1 MEAGYVLRGARAIAF
16 AVVCV
21 LLTAVGHVLTS
32 GVVLPWRVL
41 LTAAVGAAG
50 GAWCFAGRERGPLT
64 VAALTVGTQATLHS
78 VFALGQAMDHA
89 GHSKLSWGRLWWE
102 SLRCGGGVP
111 IHPLPVSSA
120 VQGAVVDGSPSAMS
134 AMAHGGHFGGLSVAG
149 QTAVMGHA
157 PHSGSPGGTGVML
170 AAHLLIATLSV
181 WWMWGGERAVFRLV
195 RAVSLA
201 LVPRIRLVL
210 HPALP
215 TLPPAAREPER
226 TPHRALR
233 RLLLVHVVSRR
244 GPPLEPAVH

>member
-1 MEAGYVLRGARAIAF
+1 MEAGYVLRGLRAIAF

-32 GVVLPWRVL
+32 GAVLPWKVL
-41 LTAAVGAAG
+41 LTAAAGAAG

-78 VFALGQAMDHA
+78 AFALGQAIDHA
-89 GHSKLSWGRLWWE
+89 GHSKLSWAKLWWE

-111 IHPLPVSSA
+111 FHDMRVPSGPHEGL
-120 VQGAVVDGSPSAMS
+120 VDGLPMQAML
-134 AMAHGGHFGGLSVAG
+134 GDGHFGGLSMPG
-149 QTAVMGHA
+149 QMPGMGHL
-157 PHSGSPGGTGVML
+157 PHPGTPGGIGAML

-210 HPALP
+210 HPVLP
-215 TLPPAAREPER
+215 TLPPDTREPER

>member
-1 MEAGYVLRGARAIAF
+1 MEAGYVLRGLRAIAF

-32 GVVLPWRVL
+32 GAVLPWRVL

-64 VAALTVGTQATLHS
+64 VASLTVGTQATLHS
-78 VFALGQAMDHA
+78 AFALGQALDHA
-89 GHSKLSWGRLWWE
+89 GHSRLSWARLWWE

-111 IHPLPVSSA
+111 FHPLRVPSGVREA
-120 VQGAVVDGSPSAMS
+120 LVDGLPVQE
-134 AMAHGGHFGGLSVAG
+134 MADGGHFGGLSMSG
-149 QTAVMGHA
+149 QMAVMGHT
-157 PHSGSPGGTGVML
+157 PHPGAPGGAGVML
-170 AAHLLIATLSV
+170 AAHLLIATLCV

-201 LVPRIRLVL
+201 LVPRLRLVR
-210 HPALP
+210 HTVLP
-215 TLPPAAREPER
+215 TLPPEPREPER

-233 RLLLVHVVSRR
+233 GRLLVHVVSRR
-244 GPPLEPAVH
+244 GPPPAPAVH

>member
-1 MEAGYVLRGARAIAF
+1 MEAGYVLRGLRAIAF

-32 GVVLPWRVL
+32 GAVLPWRVL

-78 VFALGQAMDHA
+78 AFALGQALDHA
-89 GHSKLSWGRLWWE
+89 GHSKLSWTRLWWE

-111 IHPLPVSSA
+111 FHPQRVPSGVRAAL
-120 VQGAVVDGSPSAMS
+120 VDGSPVQE
-134 AMAHGGHFGGLSVAG
+134 MAPGGHFGGLSMSG
-149 QTAVMGHA
+149 QTAVMGHT
-157 PHSGSPGGTGVML
+157 PHPGAPGGAGVML

-195 RAVSLA
+195 RTVSLA
-201 LVPRIRLVL
+201 LVPRLRLVR
-210 HPALP
+210 HTVLP
-215 TLPPAAREPER
+215 TLPPEPREPER

-233 RLLLVHVVSRR
+233 GRLLVHVVSRR
-244 GPPLEPAVH
+244 GPPPAPAVH